1 MATVGLDVDGVLANL
16 IQGTLDWLVQQGH
29 PRRHHDDVTMY
40 DFHKELLTVE
50 ESKAA
55 ITRWSFPEFWA
66 SLPVYPGAVEAVAEL
81 RAHGHDVVF
90 VTAPWSSC
98 RGWYDARLDWL
109 RRHFAVNDPRHNLQ
123 HDFYPV
129 DRKHRVR
136 VDALVEDKPG
146 NLDTWLAANPGGAGF
161 LYPQKYNAGP
171 RLHQVDVRYQST
183 VLSNAYPRVTWLR
196 DPPTEQ
202 HGFQGLL
209 DALDKADERRGF
221 W

>member
-16 IQGTLDWLVQQGH
+16 IQGTLDWLVLQGH
-29 PRRHHDDVTMY
+29 SRRHHDDVTMY
-40 DFHKELLTVE
+40 DFRKELLNARE
-50 ESKAA
+50 RESAVL
-55 ITRWSFPEFWA
+55 RWSFPEFWA

-109 RRHFAVNDPRHNLQ
+109 QQHFSAGVTGKGTGKRSLQ

-129 DRKHRVR
+129 DRKHRIR
-136 VDALVEDKPG
+136 LDALVEDKPG
-146 NLDTWLAANPGGAGF
+146 NLDTWLAENKSGVGF
-161 LYPQKYNAGP
+161 LYPQAYNSASSS
-171 RLHQVDVRYQST
+171 HSRYR
-183 VLSNAYPRVTWLR
+183 RVTWLR

-202 HGFQGLL
+202 HGYQGLL
-209 DALDKADERRGF
+209 DVLDRADERGRWLEGSET
-221 W
+221 